1 MTTLSLS
8 KQSFVLVCLFL
19 TSTIYCS
26 ESFSNAGEEHLLK
39 LDEELYDQQNEK
51 IEKVYIHFDR
61 DNYFLGDQ
69 MWFKVYLLDGVNHSP
84 YAKSKVVYV
93 ELIDPDNRIVEIRAI
108 HLENGGGE
116 GEFGLDVGTGSG
128 VYTVRAYSNFMR
140 NFDESFFF
148 TKKININS
156 FKQLKRE
163 QQKIASEEKDEKA
176 KEEAESKLESTGLK
190 PDLQFFPEG
199 GSMILGLP
207 ARIGFKAMN
216 DAGESFDVQGVIL
229 DDRQQELISF
239 ESSHL
244 GMGSFTLVPETLKT
258 LKARIRYAGKE
269 YYYELPKVRD
279 KGVIIRVIDRGDSY
293 QVNLQSSLRQGVNGL
308 SLIGEQRGV
317 IICRANLTG
326 MKEQGSLKVPFS
338 TLDNGIVKFTVFD
351 KNNKPICE
359 RLVFASTNRTRPVVK
374 LESEKKK
381 YDQREF
387 VEFDLSL
394 MNDSSLPA
402 NVSVS
407 VTDMTS
413 NNSADCDSDI
423 VSYLLLDS
431 EIRGD
436 IENPCYY
443 FETES
448 SQRKRD
454 LDLLMMTQ
462 GWRSYLWNQKAVM
475 DQGDRLFTIETGKDF
490 KGSVRSIYNHDKPAH
505 SEVSLTYKNG
515 DIFGHDESKTFGKGR
530 FHFPG
535 YTFKDS
541 ISIIIEAKK
550 ELVKKGK
557 KANSNQVNRD
567 FYIVMDTFASP
578 PILFEPSR
586 LSQDKKQALDRYQ
599 EIQDA
604 EYLEALYADQPDYV
618 KLEGVEVKA
627 KRKPYVDPYRRN
639 TMRYAQPRF
648 RVDYKKENIVAL
660 GNDALWTFLN
670 RTPGI
675 SRYNPRLSTQSTVA
689 GVDAFYYR
697 GSRIVFFLD
706 GIRFSSANE
715 LNNVITAND
724 VSFIDLLS
732 GPQATVYLCEAAV
745 VVYTKTAEE
754 RLAYA
759 DRGPR
764 KGIVNFNYPGM
775 YKAKQFYEPVYESG
789 KGGELEDDYRV
800 TLHWEPTLKLYPDR
814 KTKLSFFAA
823 DPNAKYR
830 IELEGITLEG
840 YPISAKTY
848 FEVGN

>member
-1 MTTLSLS
+1 MDHS
-8 KQSFVLVCLFL
+8 
-19 TSTIYCS
+19 
-26 ESFSNAGEEHLLK
+26 
-39 LDEELYDQQNEK
+39 LYDQQNENM
-51 IEKVYIHFDR
+51 EKVYIHFDR

-93 ELIDPDNRIVEIRAI
+93 ELIDPDNRIVDIRTI
-108 HLENGGGE
+108 HLVNGGGE
-116 GEFGLDVGTGSG
+116 GEFGLDIGTESG
-128 VYTVRAYSNFMR
+128 VYTVRAYTNFMR
-140 NFDESFFF
+140 NFDDSFFF
-148 TKKININS
+148 HKKMNINS
-156 FKQLKRE
+156 FKQLKKE
-163 QQKIASEEKDEKA
+163 QQEITSEEQGEGDR
-176 KEEAESKLESTGLK
+176 KEARNALESNGLK

-199 GSMILGLP
+199 GSMIQGLP
-207 ARIGFKAMN
+207 ARIGFKAIN
-216 DAGESFDVQGVIL
+216 DAGQSFDVQGVIL
-229 DDRQQELISF
+229 DHREQELISF
-239 ESSHL
+239 ESSHA
-244 GMGSFTLVPETLKT
+244 GMGSFTIVPETSKD
-258 LKARIRYAGKE
+258 LKAKIRYAGKE
-269 YYYELPKVRD
+269 YYYELPKVLE

-293 QVNLQSSLRQGVNGL
+293 QINLQSSLKQGVNGL

-317 IICRANLTG
+317 VICRANLTG
-326 MKEQGSLKVPFS
+326 NKEQGSLKVPFS

-359 RLVFASTNRTRPVVK
+359 RLVFAATNRTRPEVS
-374 LESEKKK
+374 LESAKKNFE
-381 YDQREF
+381 QREF
-387 VEFDLSL
+387 IEFDLSL
-394 MNDSSLPA
+394 MNDSGLPA

-413 NNSADCDSDI
+413 NNVADCDSDI

-448 SQRKRD
+448 SERKRD

-462 GWRSYLWNQKAVM
+462 GWRNYLWNQEEVS
-475 DQGDRLFTIETGKDF
+475 DQRSQLFTVETGKDF
-490 KGSVRSIYNHDKPAH
+490 KGSIRSSYNYDKTVH

-530 FHFPG
+530 FLFPG

-550 ELVKKGK
+550 KLVKKGK
-557 KANSNQVNRD
+557 KANSNEVNRD

-578 PILFEPSR
+578 SISFEPSR
-586 LSQDKKQALDRYQ
+586 LSQDRKRVLDRYQ

-618 KLEGVEVKA
+618 KLDGVEVRA
-627 KRKPYVDPYRRN
+627 KREPYVDPYRRK

-660 GNDALWTFLN
+660 GNDVLWTFLN

-754 RLAYA
+754 RLAYGNS
-759 DRGPR
+759 GPR
-764 KGIVNFNYPGM
+764 KGIINFNYPGI
-775 YKAKQFYEPVYESG
+775 YKAKEFYEPVYDTG
-789 KGGELEDDYRV
+789 KGGDMEDDYRI
-800 TLHWEPTLKLYPDR
+800 TLHWEPTLKLYTDR
-814 KTKLSFFAA
+814 KTKLSFYAA
-823 DPNAKYR
+823 DPDAKYR

-840 YPISAKTY
+840 YPVRVQTY